1 MNMDILTIGALALAA
16 IGTVLGILAH
26 AAVVRR
32 NRALLQRLELL
43 ETQQSLQGQSLAG
56 FATGTQ
62 GVDERLARLEA
73 RERVLSERQDVLES
87 EQADERPY
95 NHAIRLVQQG
105 AGIRRLTE
113 ELGLSESEAD
123 LIVRLHGEPEPPRAA
138 TV

>member
-1 MNMDILTIGALALAA
+1 MDILSISTLAIAA
-16 IGTVLGILAH
+16 TGILLGSLAY
-26 AAVVRR
+26 AALLRR
-32 NRALLQRLELL
+32 NRSLVQRLELL
-43 ETQQSLQGQSLAG
+43 ETQLALQGQSLAG

-62 GVDERLARLEA
+62 GVDQRLARLEA

-123 LIVRLHGEPEPPRAA
+123 LIVRLHGEPESPRAA
-138 TV
+138 SL